1 MKLFKLKDTIA
12 VLWFFILA
20 YLQYNKYY
28 NSVMCLLVIGGL
40 LDLLVSITQIGE
52 VEINI
57 ENGLKQLSINI

>member
-28 NSVMCLLVIGGL
+28 NSVMSLLIIGGL
-40 LDLLVSITQIGE
+40 IDLIVSKTQI
-52 VEINI
+52 VEYDIDI
-57 ENGLKQLSINI
+57 

>member
-28 NSVMCLLVIGGL
+28 NSVMSLLIIGGL

-52 VEINI
+52 VDIDI
-57 ENGLKQLSINI
+57 EKGLKRLI